1 MLADD
6 GVVLALRRLTA
17 ATIEDKESIAYL
29 PGKANAIFSLSFSS
43 FSASLTKQSTSP
55 TAEESHWYTALS
67 LP

>member
-29 PGKANAIFSLSFSS
+29 PGKANCDNPFMVVR
-43 FSASLTKQSTSP
+43 
-55 TAEESHWYTALS
+55 
-67 LP
+67 